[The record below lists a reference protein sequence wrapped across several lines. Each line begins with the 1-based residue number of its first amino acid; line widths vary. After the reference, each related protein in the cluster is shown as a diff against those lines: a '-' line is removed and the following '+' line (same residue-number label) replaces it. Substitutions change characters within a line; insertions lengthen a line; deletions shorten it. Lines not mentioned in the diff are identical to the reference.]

1 MAIATHKFSNTTE
14 LSFFSSVLG
23 SLLFDFKSFPTSF
36 SISCI
41 FSSSSTL
48 TTLDVSIASV
58 ITASPSSTTSPI
70 FFEPLTLVTFPL
82 DLLVLGDFAVFVL
95 EFLVVFSDSFSPDT
109 FAPAVFVPVFFT
121 LIFSKLLAFF
131 NSLFMLFSSS
141 FFKASLFVFL
151 PVAVFFAAVVV
162 FLAVVCFFVASL
174 SEVLDVV
181 FLVVV
186 FLVSVVF
193 LLTFLTFS
201 FFFSSSFFTCAI
213 LSLLNISDTL

>member
-23 SLLFDFKSFPTSF
+23 SLLFYFKSFPTSF

-109 FAPAVFVPVFFT
+109 FAPAVFVPVFF
-121 LIFSKLLAFF
+121 

-186 FLVSVVF
+186 FLVYVVF